1 MVSFRYP
8 NLIITT
14 ASLAFIHTLAGPD
27 HYLPFI
33 VISKAR
39 NWKLGKT
46 IWFTALCGL
55 GHVGSS
61 VLLGFFGVA
70 LGITL
75 GKLQFWDGMRGS
87 IVSWI
92 FLAFGLIYMVWG
104 IRCAIRNKPHT
115 HIHYHPDG
123 HSHEHE
129 HTHHN
134 EHTHIHKK
142 KEKENITPWILFTI
156 FIFGP
161 CEPLIPI
168 VMYPAAK
175 NDYSS
180 LLLITLVFCT
190 ITIVMMIV
198 LVTTASFGFKFL
210 PMKNTERYSHAL
222 AGVTIFVCGMGM
234 VFLCL

>member
-1 MVSFRYP
+1 MLK
-8 NLIITT
+8 NILIITT

-142 KEKENITPWILFTI
+142 KRKKISHLGFYLPFLF
-156 FIFGP
+156 
-161 CEPLIPI
+161 L
-168 VMYPAAK
+168 
-175 NDYSS
+175 
-180 LLLITLVFCT
+180 
-190 ITIVMMIV
+190 V
-198 LVTTASFGFKFL
+198 LV
-210 PMKNTERYSHAL
+210 NH
-222 AGVTIFVCGMGM
+222 
-234 VFLCL
+234 